1 MDSGLP
7 HTKTTVCEGE
17 GLPVRSASL
26 QHGVPQ
32 GTVLAPL
39 LFTLYTA
46 DFSYSTSSCHLQKFS
61 DDSAA
66 VGLITDG
73 DDTEYRELIQ
83 GFVDWSLRNNLQ
95 INAGKTKEL
104 VVDFL
109 RRKTTPRLHQ

>member
-17 GLPVRSASL
+17 GLR
-26 QHGVPQ
+26 
-32 GTVLAPL
+32 
-39 LFTLYTA
+39 
-46 DFSYSTSSCHLQKFS
+46 KFS

-83 GFVDWSLRNNLQ
+83 DFVDWSLRNNLQ
-95 INAGKTKEL
+95 INTDKTKEL
-104 VVDFL
+104 VVISAGA
-109 RRKTTPRLHQ
+109 TTPACTSEHPGNGC